1 MYILDSGCGWIP
13 DAPVKFMYHIINL
26 LKNLTP
32 AILIIMGSLDF
43 GKAIMSQKEDEI
55 KKAQGSFIKK
65 LIAGAAVFFVV
76 VLARWIVDIVN
87 NSLKKAGE
95 NPTNAF
101 NCVSLL
107 LTGKYSADDKS
118 YYDPPV
124 QKPTQT
130 TKDYNYNQF
139 QTCEECQ
146 QYYKKEISECA
157 GNENDNIYVKYWD
170 DCNSHY
176 ESRGFSIGNTP
187 DPNYFIDAAALY
199 AECVNNAIDEAGD
212 NYKIEEIIAA
222 CETEHNNYAAIIKK
236 YNLGSGTLNIP
247 TDIYNN
253 VDDSKFGFLEG
264 ITSEQYSNK
273 CTSYAQAAQKEYNE
287 GQFKERYESCSKM
300 ICDQV
305 CK

>member
-176 ESRGFSIGNTP
+176 ESRGFSIGNY
-187 DPNYFIDAAALY
+187 DSNYFIDAAALY
-199 AECVNNAIDEAGD
+199 AECTANNNNDPNSPNCQSER
-212 NYKIEEIIAA
+212 
-222 CETEHNNYAAIIKK
+222 NNYAAIIKK
-236 YNLGSGTLNIP
+236 YNLNSGLFNIP
-247 TDIYNN
+247 KDAYLNS
-253 VDDSKFGFLEG
+253 DKDSGFKEG